1 MKLTNFSKFSFG
13 IGALGKD
20 LCYAIISYF
29 LMIYFTDTVGLT
41 PLFVGNLFLVA
52 RIWDAFNDPM
62 MGFVVDNT
70 KTKWGKFRPWILI
83 GAVVN
88 SIILI
93 FLFHKPAGMT
103 GTAMYAYFSVIY
115 ILWGM
120 SYTIIDIPYW
130 SMLPSLSSTKEER
143 FHVCNSENF
152 CQSCMAVNGSIC
164 NQTGFHAGKRR

>member
-115 ILWGM
+115 IL
-120 SYTIIDIPYW
+120 
-130 SMLPSLSSTKEER
+130 
-143 FHVCNSENF
+143 
-152 CQSCMAVNGSIC
+152 
-164 NQTGFHAGKRR
+164 

>member
-1 MKLTNFSKFSFG
+1 M
-13 IGALGKD
+13 
-20 LCYAIISYF
+20 
-29 LMIYFTDTVGLT
+29 
-41 PLFVGNLFLVA
+41 FVGNLFLVA

-103 GTAMYAYFSVIY
+103 GTADVCLFFSDIY
-115 ILWGM
+115 PLGM
-120 SYTIIDIPYW
+120 SYTIIDIPIG
-130 SMLPSLSSTKEER
+130 LCFLLFQGQK
-143 FHVCNSENF
+143 
-152 CQSCMAVNGSIC
+152 
-164 NQTGFHAGKRR
+164 KREIPCP